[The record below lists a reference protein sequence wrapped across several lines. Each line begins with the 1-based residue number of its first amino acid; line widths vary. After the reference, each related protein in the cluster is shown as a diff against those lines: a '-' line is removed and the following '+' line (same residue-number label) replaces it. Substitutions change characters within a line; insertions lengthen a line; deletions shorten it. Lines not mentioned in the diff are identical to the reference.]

1 MVKTV
6 VKIDGMACGMCESH
20 MNDSIRNNFKI
31 KSVKSSHSN
40 KESVVVSEESLDE
53 EKMKKV
59 VTDTG
64 YTFVGMSE
72 EPYEKKGLFSFLK
85 K

>member
-20 MNDSIRNNFKI
+20 MNDSIRNNFKV

-40 KESVVVSEESLDE
+40 KESVVVS

>member
-20 MNDSIRNNFKI
+20 MNDSIRNNFKV
-31 KSVKSSHSN
+31 KSVKSSHSD

-72 EPYEKKGLFSFLK
+72 EPYEKKGLFLFLK

>member
-20 MNDSIRNNFKI
+20 MNDSIRNNFKV
-31 KSVKSSHSN
+31 KSVKSSHSD

>member
-6 VKIDGMACGMCESH
+6 VKIDGMACGMCELH
-20 MNDSIRNNFKI
+20 MNDSIRNNFKV

-72 EPYEKKGLFSFLK
+72 EPYEKKGLFSFIK

>member
-20 MNDSIRNNFKI
+20 INDSIRNNFKV

>member
-20 MNDSIRNNFKI
+20 MNDSIRNNFKV

-72 EPYEKKGLFSFLK
+72 EPYEKKGLFSFIK

>member
-20 MNDSIRNNFKI
+20 MNDSIRNNFKV

-40 KESVVVSEESLDE
+40 KESVVVSEESIDE

>member
-20 MNDSIRNNFKI
+20 MNDSIRNNFKV
-31 KSVKSSHSN
+31 KSVKSSHSD

-72 EPYEKKGLFSFLK
+72 EPYEKKGMFSFLK

>member
-20 MNDSIRNNFKI
+20 MNDSIRNNFKV
-31 KSVKSSHSN
+31 KSVKSSHLD

>member
-1 MVKTV
+1 
-6 VKIDGMACGMCESH
+6 
-20 MNDSIRNNFKI
+20 MNDSIRNNFKV
-31 KSVKSSHSN
+31 KSVKSSHSD

>member
-20 MNDSIRNNFKI
+20 MNDSIRNNFKV

-40 KESVVVSEESLDE
+40 KESVVVSEESLDK

>member
-20 MNDSIRNNFKI
+20 MNDSIRNNFKV
-31 KSVKSSHSN
+31 KSVKSSHSD

-64 YTFVGMSE
+64 YTFEGMSE

>member
-20 MNDSIRNNFKI
+20 MNDSIRNNFKV

>member
-20 MNDSIRNNFKI
+20 MNDSIRNNFKV

-59 VTDTG
+59 ITDTG

>member
-20 MNDSIRNNFKI
+20 MNDSIRNNFKV

-72 EPYEKKGLFSFLK
+72 EPYENKGLFSFLK

>member
-20 MNDSIRNNFKI
+20 MNDLIRNNFKV
-31 KSVKSSHSN
+31 KSVKSSHSD

>member
-20 MNDSIRNNFKI
+20 MNDSIRNNFKV

-72 EPYEKKGLFSFLK
+72 EPYEKQGSVFIS
-85 K
+85 

>member
-20 MNDSIRNNFKI
+20 MNDSIRNNFKV
-31 KSVKSSHSN
+31 KSVKSSHSD

-72 EPYEKKGLFSFLK
+72 EPYEKKGLFSFPK